1 MNIEFSY
8 PLSQE
13 IIQQRYCERLDRY
26 REILES
32 APKGCVDDIS
42 RRLRIR
48 MSDLDMQGEFL
59 KDDPLTRLSC
69 IVDHHIDRET
79 DMIVDE
85 CVRNPHDVLNQTE
98 EEGSMRLSLLVWLF
112 RIREALDSGL
122 VSTAWAYFI
131 ARDEWSFAATTT
143 LLDYN
148 SFAWED
154 MNLVESC

>member
-8 PLSQE
+8 PLPQE
-13 IIQQRYCERLDRY
+13 IIQQRYFERLDRY

-32 APKGCVDDIS
+32 APKGCVDNIQ
-42 RRLRIR
+42 RRLRVR

-69 IVDHHIDRET
+69 IVDHHLDRET
-79 DMIVDE
+79 DIIMEE
-85 CVRNPHDVLNQTE
+85 CEQNPHGILNETE
-98 EEGSMRLSLLVWLF
+98 EALSLRLSLFV
-112 RIREALDSGL
+112 
-122 VSTAWAYFI
+122 WAYFM
-131 ARDEWSFAATTT
+131 ARDEWSFAATTS

-154 MNLVESC
+154 VNLAEAS

>member
-8 PLSQE
+8 PLPQE
-13 IIQQRYCERLDRY
+13 IIQQRYYERLDRY

-32 APKGCVDDIS
+32 APKGCLDNIQ
-42 RRLRIR
+42 RRLRAR

-69 IVDHHIDRET
+69 IVDHHLDRET
-79 DMIVDE
+79 DIIMEE
-85 CVRNPHDVLNQTE
+85 CEQNPHGILNETE
-98 EEGSMRLSLLVWLF
+98 EELSMRLSLFVWLT

-122 VSTAWAYFI
+122 VSTAWAYFM
-131 ARDEWSFAATTT
+131 ARDEWSFAATTS

-154 MNLVESC
+154 VNLAEAS

>member
-13 IIQQRYCERLDRY
+13 TIQQRYYERLDRY

-69 IVDHHIDRET
+69 IVDHHLDRET
-79 DMIVDE
+79 DIIMEE
-85 CVRNPHDVLNQTE
+85 CEQNPHDVLNQTE
-98 EEGSMRLSLLVWLF
+98 EEMEMKLSLLVWLTQ
-112 RIREALDSGL
+112 IREALDSGL
-122 VSTAWAYFI
+122 ISTAWAYFI

-154 MNLVESC
+154 VNLVESC